1 MSRIV
6 VVGSLHYDMIVS
18 GPRLPRLGETL
29 PGSGWESKC
38 GGKGRNQA
46 AEAAR
51 HGGTVAMVGC
61 VGDDDMGRQLV
72 GSLRQ
77 AGVDAG
83 LVRAGGV
90 ATGLSVVIA
99 EAAGDYAAVIVSGA
113 NQDLDERDVAAAAND
128 GAAVLVLQN
137 EIPDAINLAAARRFR
152 AAGSLVLLNAAPARA
167 PLDALYRL
175 VDVLV
180 VNAIEA
186 EMLGAEP
193 VADLASAERAACALA
208 ALAPVVIVTAGGD
221 GVAVR
226 DAHESWV
233 LAPHRVALVST
244 HGAGDAFVGALAAQL
259 ATGQALRDAVVYA
272 NAAAAVIVSTPE
284 PRRAALDRSDT
295 ARLLG
300 AGG

>member
-51 HGGTVAMVGC
+51 HGGAVAMVGC

-77 AGVDAG
+77 AGVDAA
-83 LVRAGGV
+83 LVRAGGA

-226 DAHESWV
+226 DANESWV

-259 ATGQALRDAVVYA
+259 ATGQPLRDAVVYA